1 MFKQLEDPEEYN
13 PTNLDK
19 INSRKETLINAEE
32 LNNNRYNV
40 NKTFEDRIFP
50 LKDGFYQKE
59 ESDVTGKA
67 LQDQVK
73 VNKKDVYQIKNKVL
87 KAKKNNKQARPTG
100 YGKTVSF
107 VTKHLN

>member
-40 NKTFEDRIFP
+40 KKAFED
-50 LKDGFYQKE
+50 
-59 ESDVTGKA
+59 
-67 LQDQVK
+67 
-73 VNKKDVYQIKNKVL
+73 
-87 KAKKNNKQARPTG
+87 
-100 YGKTVSF
+100 
-107 VTKHLN
+107 

>member
-40 NKTFEDRIFP
+40 NKTFEDRIFL

-67 LQDQVK
+67 LQD
-73 VNKKDVYQIKNKVL
+73 
-87 KAKKNNKQARPTG
+87 
-100 YGKTVSF
+100 
-107 VTKHLN
+107 

>member
-1 MFKQLEDPEEYN
+1 MSKQLEDPEGYN

-40 NKTFEDRIFP
+40 KKAFEDQIFP

-59 ESDVTGKA
+59 ESHVDGKA
-67 LQDQVK
+67 LQD
-73 VNKKDVYQIKNKVL
+73 
-87 KAKKNNKQARPTG
+87 
-100 YGKTVSF
+100 
-107 VTKHLN
+107 